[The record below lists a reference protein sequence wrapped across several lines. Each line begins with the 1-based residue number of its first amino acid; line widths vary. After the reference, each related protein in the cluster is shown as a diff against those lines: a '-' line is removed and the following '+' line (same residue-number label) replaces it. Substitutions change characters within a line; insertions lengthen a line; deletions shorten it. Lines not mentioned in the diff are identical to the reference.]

1 VQVAQITKSERG
13 SHPKSA
19 ASVIATTS
27 IPSHKEQNSMS
38 YLDKVV
44 ERRDAVKA
52 EMDAILDAVAKENR
66 TDLTAEETEKVDAL
80 VAESRSLD
88 EKIEKLSAQAA
99 ADKKAAE
106 ARAAVASIA
115 TPTVATTKVTREERT
130 YRPDGDISFFKDAYA
145 AQFKSDYAA
154 QERLARHQR
163 EESVERRDVGTDQFA
178 GLVIPQYLVDLA
190 APLARAGRPFADFAT
205 NKMTLP
211 PAGMTLNI
219 SRMTT
224 GSSTAVQVTQNDA
237 VSETD
242 VDDTLL
248 TVNVRTIAGQQDL
261 SRQAIERGTGIDSF
275 VAADL
280 IKSWHT
286 TLDSQTLN
294 GTGSAGQIE
303 GLRAAGGNAITF
315 TSTAPTVA
323 LLYPKLADAIQQI
336 QTNAFV
342 NPTHFIMHP
351 RRLAWLLS
359 AVDSSNRPLVVPS
372 ANGPF
377 NAAGVGAGASVY
389 GNSGYQ
395 MMGLPIITDANIGT
409 TYGTTTNRDEIY
421 VVTAGENHLWEQPGS
436 PFTLRYDATGAGNLT
451 IKTVVYGYAAF
462 TAGRYPLANSIISG
476 SGLAAPTF

>member
-1 VQVAQITKSERG
+1 
-13 SHPKSA
+13 
-19 ASVIATTS
+19 
-27 IPSHKEQNSMS
+27 MS
-38 YLDKVV
+38 YFDKVV

-52 EMDAILDAVAKENR
+52 EMDAVLEAVAEENR
-66 TDLTAEETEKVDAL
+66 TDLTVEETEKVDAL
-80 VAESRSLD
+80 VEEARSLD
-88 EKIEKLSAQAA
+88 TKIEKLKAQAD
-99 ADKKAAE
+99 ADAKASE
-106 ARAAVASIA
+106 IRSSVASVA
-115 TPTVATTKVTREERT
+115 TPRVGGTTVTRESRT
-130 YRPDGDISFFKDAYA
+130 YSERSDSSFFKDAYN
-145 AQFKSDYAA
+145 AQFKSDFTA
-154 QERLARHQR
+154 QDRLARHMR
-163 EESVERRDVGTDQFA
+163 EEEIERRDVGTPQFD

-211 PAGMTLNI
+211 PSGMTLNI

-248 TVNVRTIAGQQDL
+248 TVNVRTIAGQQDI
-261 SRQAIERGTGIDSF
+261 SRQAIERGTGIDVF

-286 TLDSQTLN
+286 TLDSQILN
-294 GTGSAGQIE
+294 GAGTAGTIK
-303 GLRAAGGNAITF
+303 GLRASGGNAITF
-315 TSTAPTVA
+315 TSTAPTVG

-336 QTNAFV
+336 QTNSFT

-351 RRLAWLLS
+351 RRLAFLLA
-359 AVDSSNRPLVVPS
+359 AVDSTNRPLVVPA
-372 ANGPF
+372 ANGPM
-377 NAAGVGAGASVY
+377 NASGVGAGSSVY

-409 TYGTTTNRDEIY
+409 TYGTTTNQDEIY
-421 VVTAGENHLWEQPGS
+421 VVNAGESHLWEQPGS

-451 IKTVVYGYAAF
+451 LKTVVYGYAAY
-462 TAGRYPLANSIISG
+462 TAERYPLACSIISG
-476 SGLAAPTF
+476 TGLSAPTF

>member
-1 VQVAQITKSERG
+1 
-13 SHPKSA
+13 
-19 ASVIATTS
+19 
-27 IPSHKEQNSMS
+27 MS
-38 YLDKVV
+38 YFDKVV

-52 EMDAILDAVAKENR
+52 EMDAVLEAVAEENR
-66 TDLTAEETEKVDAL
+66 TDLTVEETEKVDAL
-80 VAESRSLD
+80 VEEARSLD
-88 EKIEKLSAQAA
+88 TKIEKLKAQAD
-99 ADKKAAE
+99 ADAKASE
-106 ARAAVASIA
+106 IRSSVASVA
-115 TPTVATTKVTREERT
+115 TPRVGGTTVTRESRT
-130 YRPDGDISFFKDAYA
+130 YSERSDSSFFKDAYN
-145 AQFKSDYAA
+145 AQFKSDFTA
-154 QERLARHQR
+154 QDRLARHMR
-163 EESVERRDVGTDQFA
+163 EEEIERRDVGTPQFD

-211 PAGMTLNI
+211 PSGMTLNI

-248 TVNVRTIAGQQDL
+248 TVNVRTIAGQQDI
-261 SRQAIERGTGIDSF
+261 SRQAIERGTGIDVF

-286 TLDSQTLN
+286 TLDSQILN
-294 GTGSAGQIE
+294 GAGTAGTIK
-303 GLRAAGGNAITF
+303 GLRASGGNAITF
-315 TSTAPTVA
+315 TSTAPTVG

-336 QTNAFV
+336 QTNSFT

-351 RRLAWLLS
+351 RRLAFLLA
-359 AVDSSNRPLVVPS
+359 AVDSTNRPLVVPA
-372 ANGPF
+372 ANGPM
-377 NAAGVGAGASVY
+377 NASGVGAGSSAY

-409 TYGTTTNRDEIY
+409 TYGTTTNQDEIY
-421 VVTAGENHLWEQPGS
+421 VVNAGESHLWEQPGS

-451 IKTVVYGYAAF
+451 LKTVVYGYAAY
-462 TAGRYPLANSIISG
+462 TAERYPLACSIISG
-476 SGLAAPTF
+476 TGLSAPTF

>member
-1 VQVAQITKSERG
+1 
-13 SHPKSA
+13 
-19 ASVIATTS
+19 
-27 IPSHKEQNSMS
+27 MS
-38 YLDKVV
+38 YFDKVV

-52 EMDAILDAVAKENR
+52 EMDAVLEAVAEENR
-66 TDLTAEETEKVDAL
+66 TDLTVEETEKVDAL
-80 VAESRSLD
+80 VEEARSLD
-88 EKIEKLSAQAA
+88 TKIEKLKAQAD
-99 ADKKAAE
+99 ADAKASE
-106 ARAAVASIA
+106 IRSSVASVA
-115 TPTVATTKVTREERT
+115 TPRVGGTTVTRESRT
-130 YRPDGDISFFKDAYA
+130 YSERSDSSFFKDAYN
-145 AQFKSDYAA
+145 AQFKSDFTA
-154 QERLARHQR
+154 QDRLARHMR
-163 EESVERRDVGTDQFA
+163 EEEIERRDVGTAQFE
-178 GLVIPQYLVDLA
+178 GLVIPQYLIDLA

-211 PAGMTLNI
+211 PSGMTLNI

-261 SRQAIERGTGIDSF
+261 SRQAIERGTGIDVF

-286 TLDSQTLN
+286 TLDSQILN
-294 GTGSAGQIE
+294 GAGTAGTIK
-303 GLRAAGGNAITF
+303 GLRASGGNAITF
-315 TSTAPTVA
+315 TSTAPTVG

-336 QTNAFV
+336 QTNSFT

-351 RRLAWLLS
+351 RRLAFLLA
-359 AVDSSNRPLVVPS
+359 AVDSTNRPLVVPA
-372 ANGPF
+372 ANGPM
-377 NAAGVGAGASVY
+377 NASGVGAGSSAY

-409 TYGTTTNRDEIY
+409 TYGTTTNQDEIY
-421 VVTAGENHLWEQPGS
+421 VVNAGESHLWEQPGS

-451 IKTVVYGYAAF
+451 IKTVVYGYAAY
-462 TAGRYPLANSIISG
+462 TAERYPLAASIISG
-476 SGLAAPTF
+476 TGLSAPSF

>member
-1 VQVAQITKSERG
+1 
-13 SHPKSA
+13 
-19 ASVIATTS
+19 
-27 IPSHKEQNSMS
+27 MS

-52 EMDAILDAVAKENR
+52 EMDAVLEAVASENR
-66 TDLTAEETEKVDAL
+66 TDLTAEETVKVDAL

-88 EKIEKLSAQAA
+88 EKIEKLSAQAT
-99 ADKKAAE
+99 ADSKAAE
-106 ARAAVASIA
+106 ARSAVAEIA
-115 TPTVATTKVTREERT
+115 TPKVGGFKVTKESRT
-130 YRPDGDISFFKDAYA
+130 YAPDSDSSFFKDAYN

-163 EESVERRDVGTDQFA
+163 EEEIERRDVGTAQFE
-178 GLVIPQYLVDLA
+178 GLVIPQYQTEFA
-190 APLARAGRPFADFAT
+190 APLARAGRPFADFST
-205 NKMTLP
+205 FKHNLP

-248 TVNVRTIAGQQDL
+248 TINVRTIAGQQDL
-261 SRQAIERGTGIDSF
+261 SRQAIERGTGIDQF
-275 VAADL
+275 VAQDL
-280 IKSWHT
+280 IRSWHT
-286 TLDSQTLN
+286 TLDSQILN
-294 GTGSAGQIE
+294 GAGTAGTIV
-303 GLRAAGGNAITF
+303 GLRSAGGNAVTF

-342 NPTHFIMHP
+342 NPTHFVMHP
-351 RRLAWLLS
+351 RRLAFLLA
-359 AVDSSNRPLVVPS
+359 AVDTTNRPLVVPAAS
-372 ANGPF
+372 GPM
-377 NAAGVGAGASVY
+377 NAVGSGSGSVAY

-409 TYGTTTNRDEIY
+409 TYGTTTNQDEIY
-421 VVTAGENHLWEQPGS
+421 VVTAPECHLWEQPGS

-476 SGLAAPTF
+476 TGLSAPTF

>member
-1 VQVAQITKSERG
+1 
-13 SHPKSA
+13 
-19 ASVIATTS
+19 
-27 IPSHKEQNSMS
+27 MS

-44 ERRDAVKA
+44 ERRDAVKV
-52 EMDAILDAVAKENR
+52 EMDAVLEAVAAENR
-66 TDLTAEETEKVDAL
+66 TDLTAEETAKVDAL

-88 EKIEKLSAQAA
+88 EKIEKLTAQAA
-99 ADKKAAE
+99 ADAKAAE
-106 ARAAVASIA
+106 ARSAVADIA
-115 TPTVATTKVTREERT
+115 TPKVGGFKVTREART
-130 YRPDGDISFFKDAYA
+130 YTSDSDASFFKDAYN

-163 EESVERRDVGTDQFA
+163 EESIERRDVGTAQFE

-190 APLARAGRPFADFAT
+190 APLARAGRPFADFVT

-211 PAGMTLNI
+211 PSGMTLNI

-248 TVNVRTIAGQQDL
+248 TINVRTIAGQQDI
-261 SRQAIERGTGIDSF
+261 SRQAIERGTGIDAF

-286 TLDSQTLN
+286 TLDAQLLN
-294 GTGSAGQIE
+294 GSGNAGQIQ
-303 GLRAAGGNAITF
+303 GLRNAGGNAITF
-315 TSTAPTVA
+315 TSTAPTVG

-336 QTNAFV
+336 QTNSFN
-342 NPTHFIMHP
+342 NPTHFVMHP
-351 RRLAWLLS
+351 RRLAFLLA
-359 AVDSSNRPLVVPS
+359 AVDSTNRPLVVPA
-372 ANGPF
+372 ANGPT
-377 NAAGVGAGASVY
+377 NASGVGAGSAAY

-395 MMGLPIITDANIGT
+395 MMGLPIVTDANIGT
-409 TYGTTTNRDEIY
+409 TYGTTTNQDEIY
-421 VVTAGENHLWEQPGS
+421 VVTAGESHLWEQPGS

-451 IKTVVYGYAAF
+451 IKTVVYGYAAY
-462 TAGRYPLANSIISG
+462 TAGRYPTAASIISG
-476 SGLAAPTF
+476 TGLSAPTF

>member
-1 VQVAQITKSERG
+1 
-13 SHPKSA
+13 
-19 ASVIATTS
+19 
-27 IPSHKEQNSMS
+27 MS

-52 EMDAILDAVAKENR
+52 EMDAVLEAVAAENR
-66 TDLTAEETEKVDAL
+66 TDLTAEETAKVDAL

-88 EKIEKLSAQAA
+88 EKIEKLTAQAA
-99 ADKKAAE
+99 ADAKAAE
-106 ARAAVASIA
+106 ARSAVAEIA
-115 TPTVATTKVTREERT
+115 TPKVGGFKVTREART
-130 YRPDGDISFFKDAYA
+130 YTSDSDASFFKDAYN

-163 EESVERRDVGTDQFA
+163 EESIERRDVGTAQFE

-190 APLARAGRPFADFAT
+190 APLARAGRPFADFVT

-211 PAGMTLNI
+211 PSGMTLNI

-248 TVNVRTIAGQQDL
+248 TINVRTIAGQQDL
-261 SRQAIERGTGIDSF
+261 SRQAIERGTGIDTF

-280 IKSWHT
+280 IRSWHT
-286 TLDSQTLN
+286 TLDAQLLN
-294 GTGSAGQIE
+294 GTGSAGQIL
-303 GLRAAGGNAITF
+303 GLRASGGNAITF

-336 QTNAFV
+336 QTNSFN
-342 NPTHFIMHP
+342 NPTHFVMHP
-351 RRLAWLLS
+351 RRLAFLLA
-359 AVDSSNRPLVVPS
+359 AVDSTNRPLVVPA
-372 ANGPF
+372 ANGPT
-377 NAAGVGAGASVY
+377 NASGVGAGSAAY

-395 MMGLPIITDANIGT
+395 MMGLPIVTDANIGT
-409 TYGTTTNRDEIY
+409 TYGTTTNQDEIY
-421 VVTAGENHLWEQPGS
+421 VVTAGESHLWEQPGS

-451 IKTVVYGYAAF
+451 IKTVVYGYAAYS
-462 TAGRYPLANSIISG
+462 AGRYPTAASIISG
-476 SGLAAPTF
+476 TGLSAPTF

>member
-1 VQVAQITKSERG
+1 
-13 SHPKSA
+13 
-19 ASVIATTS
+19 
-27 IPSHKEQNSMS
+27 MS
-38 YLDKVV
+38 YFDKVV

-52 EMDAILDAVAKENR
+52 EMDAVLEAVAEENR
-66 TDLTAEETEKVDAL
+66 TDLTVEETEKVDAL
-80 VAESRSLD
+80 VEEARSLD
-88 EKIEKLSAQAA
+88 TKIEKLKAQAD
-99 ADKKAAE
+99 ADAKASEVRASV
-106 ARAAVASIA
+106 AAVA
-115 TPTVATTKVTREERT
+115 TPRVGGTTVTRESRT
-130 YRPDGDISFFKDAYA
+130 YSERSDSSFFKDAYN
-145 AQFKSDYAA
+145 AQFKSDFTA
-154 QERLARHQR
+154 QDRLARHMR
-163 EESVERRDVGTDQFA
+163 EEEIERRDVGTPQFE
-178 GLVIPQYLVDLA
+178 GLVIPQYLIDLA

-211 PAGMTLNI
+211 PSGMTLNI

-261 SRQAIERGTGIDSF
+261 SRQAIERGTGIDVF

-286 TLDSQTLN
+286 TLDSQILN
-294 GTGSAGQIE
+294 GAGTAGTIK
-303 GLRAAGGNAITF
+303 GLRNSGGNAITF
-315 TSTAPTVA
+315 TSTAPTVG

-336 QTNAFV
+336 QTNSFT

-351 RRLAWLLS
+351 RRLAFLLA
-359 AVDSSNRPLVVPS
+359 AVDSTNRPLVVPA
-372 ANGPF
+372 ANGPM
-377 NAAGVGAGASVY
+377 NAAGVGTGGSAY

-409 TYGTTTNRDEIY
+409 TYGTTTNQDEIY
-421 VVTAGENHLWEQPGS
+421 VVNAGESHLWEQPGS

-451 IKTVVYGYAAF
+451 IKTVVYGYAAY
-462 TAGRYPLANSIISG
+462 TAERYPLAASIISG
-476 SGLAAPTF
+476 TGLSAPTF